1 MHIVSK
7 NFLLILKKLEMMS
20 QSQPHLMGWCVQSLF
35 ISGEDGA
42 QVWGNR
48 LLAHPSLKHPVSTFP
63 PVNKDNYRA
72 NELRKKGL
80 SDWYSQWGN

>member
-1 MHIVSK
+1 M
-7 NFLLILKKLEMMS
+7 EMMS

-35 ISGEDGA
+35 ISREDGA

-72 NELRKKGL
+72 NELRKKVWVIDTLNGEINL
-80 SDWYSQWGN
+80 ILIEHLAR